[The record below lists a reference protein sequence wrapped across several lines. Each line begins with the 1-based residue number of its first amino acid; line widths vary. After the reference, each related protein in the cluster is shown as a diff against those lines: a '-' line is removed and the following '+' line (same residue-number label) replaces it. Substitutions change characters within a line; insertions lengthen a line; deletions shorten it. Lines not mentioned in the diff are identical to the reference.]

1 MNMNT
6 MALWRSASPIPLP
19 GQEPPVQDP
28 DPFAPPPPVE
38 DPGSPPLPRREP
50 GDAPPIQDPEHLP

>member
-1 MNMNT
+1 MNAAFAMT
-6 MALWRSASPIPLP
+6 QRASGPIPLP

-28 DPFAPPPPVE
+28 DPFAPPAPIE

-50 GDAPPIQDPEHLP
+50 GDDPPIQDPEHLP